1 MKMTEIKTIFFTIMF
16 EYFLTKQLKAS
27 FNSLARSMT
36 AEFVRFANGC

>member
-1 MKMTEIKTIFFTIMF
+1 MKRQRLRQFFFTIII